1 MFLISV
7 VFAVVQLNSV
17 SAFSTFHS
25 TRVQVRLTTVETT
38 TRAIYQSYSSR
49 ISLKAEG
56 RVFVLTRRHTCASSC
71 IRLNSRKFN
80 YDEDEDEDDFEYAR
94 VGRRRQRDKYDND
107 KMYDDYSSS
116 SQTRGTRDYVDDDEL
131 YDEVDFDDVFDD
143 DDDDDDDDFY
153 DDEYNDIIPNALL
166 DQIDPDGAI
175 ERMPEL
181 LSDPQFY
188 RDVAIVFVLF
198 LIYALNRFGSP
209 LYDMDINQ
217 IDFSK
222 FY

>member
-1 MFLISV
+1 MKRMLLVSV
-7 VFAVVQLNSV
+7 AFVVTKLNSV
-17 SAFSTFHS
+17 STFSTFHS
-25 TRVQVRLTTVETT
+25 TRVQVQLKKVGTT
-38 TRAIYQSYSSR
+38 TSTICQSHTSK
-49 ISLKAEG
+49 ILSLKEG
-56 RVFVLTRRHTCASSC
+56 ATAFVFIRGHCCTSSFMQ
-71 IRLNSRKFN
+71 LKSRKL
-80 YDEDEDEDDFEYAR
+80 DEDEDDFEYAR
-94 VGRRRQRDKYDND
+94 VGRRRQRDKYDDD

-116 SQTRGTRDYVDDDEL
+116 SRTRGTREYVDDDEL
-131 YDEVDFDDVFDD
+131 YDEVDFDEVFDE
-143 DDDDDDDDFY
+143 DDDDDDDFY

-209 LYDMDINQ
+209 LYDMDVNQ